1 MRALRS
7 TSLAMVLSLG
17 AAAAWAGS
25 ASETIDRTVKL
36 PAGSQ
41 VVVLNLN
48 GPVTVSAWDSPNV
61 RLVAVKTAH
70 ATTDGRAR
78 AYLRDLQVQVE
89 QTGGKL
95 TIRTRTP
102 GAEGGIKG
110 WLSCAGVDGQVAYK
124 LTLPREARLAAST
137 VNGNVDVRGL
147 VAPVRATS
155 TNGDVVIEVGGEVEA
170 SSVNGSIRV
179 AMQRPDPRSAMELST
194 VNGSILMTLPAEF
207 RAYVDARTTNGSVG
221 SDLPV
226 QVEGRRSRSRLIGK
240 LNGGSTRLTLR
251 TTNGSIW
258 LRMQVDELA
267 ARRRASS

>member
-1 MRALRS
+1 MRPLRS
-7 TSLAMVLSLG
+7 TALAFAISLA
-17 AAAAWAGS
+17 AAASAWAGS
-25 ASETIDRTVKL
+25 ATETIDRAVKL
-36 PAGSQ
+36 SPGGQ
-41 VVVLNLN
+41 VVVVNLN
-48 GPVTVSAWDSPNV
+48 GPVHVAAWDSPDV

-70 ATTDGRAR
+70 AATDGRAR
-78 AYLRDLQVQVE
+78 AYLRDLQVKVE
-89 QTGGKL
+89 QSAGKL

-110 WLSCAGVDGQVAYK
+110 WLSCAGVDGEVAYR

-137 VNGNVDVRGL
+137 VNGNVEVGGL

-170 SSVNGSIRV
+170 TSVNGSIRV
-179 AMQRPDPRSAMELST
+179 TMRRADPRSAMELST
-194 VNGSILMTLPAEF
+194 VNGSILMLLPSEF
-207 RAYVDARTTNGSVG
+207 RGYVDARTTNGSVG

-258 LRMQVDELA
+258 LKTQPEA
-267 ARRRASS
+267 AVAQRQ

>member
-1 MRALRS
+1 MGPLRNTTAALLV
-7 TSLAMVLSLG
+7 SLAG
-17 AAAAWAGS
+17 AATAWAGS
-25 ASETIDRTVKL
+25 ATETVDRTVKL
-36 PAGSQ
+36 PAGRQ
-41 VVVLNLN
+41 VVVVNLN
-48 GPVTVSAWDSPNV
+48 GPIRVAAWDSPDV

-70 ATTDGRAR
+70 AATDGRAR
-78 AYLRDLQVQVE
+78 AYLRDLQVKVE
-89 QTGGKL
+89 DSGGKL

-110 WLSCAGVDGQVAYK
+110 WLTCTGVDGEVAYR

-137 VNGNVDVRGL
+137 VNGNVEVSGL
-147 VAPVRATS
+147 VAPVRASS
-155 TNGDVVIEVGGEVEA
+155 TNGDVVLEVGGEVEA

-179 AMQRPDPRSAMELST
+179 TTRRPDPRSAMELST
-194 VNGSILMTLPAEF
+194 VNGSILMLLPSEF

-240 LNGGSTRLTLR
+240 LNGGTTRLTLR

-258 LRMQVDELA
+258 LKTEGAQEI
-267 ARRRASS
+267 ARRQ

>member
-7 TSLAMVLSLG
+7 TAFALALSLG
-17 AAAAWAGS
+17 AGAAAWAGS
-25 ASETIDRTVKL
+25 VTETVDRTIKL

-41 VVVLNLN
+41 VVVINLN
-48 GPVTVSAWDSPNV
+48 GPVHVSAWDSPDV
-61 RLVAVKTAH
+61 RLVAVKTAR
-70 ATTDGRAR
+70 AATDGRAR
-78 AYLRDLQVQVE
+78 AYLRDLKVTVE

-95 TIRTRTP
+95 TISTRTP
-102 GAEGGIKG
+102 GSEGGVRG
-110 WLSCAGVDGQVAYK
+110 WIACAGVDGSVAYK

-137 VNGNVDVRGL
+137 VNGDVQIGGL
-147 VAPVRATS
+147 VAPVRAAS

-179 AMQRPDPRSAMELST
+179 AMRRSDPRSAMELST
-194 VNGSILMTLPAEF
+194 VNGSIQLMLPSAF

-226 QVEGRRSRSRLIGK
+226 QVEGRRSRSRLIGR
-240 LNGGSTRLTLR
+240 LNGGNTRLTLR

-258 LRMQVDELA
+258 LKNATTETALLGQ
-267 ARRRASS
+267 